1 MTLDEFIQS
10 AVEGNE
16 PPAGLNNTLT
26 TLWQARAGQWDNAHD
41 SCQNLPDPD
50 GAWIHAWLH
59 RQEGDLSNASY
70 WYHHRARKTNAL
82 HHTRRRMGKH
92 HTHPLQILNHQARNH
107 LKSPPTC
114 HLPTCPT

>member
-10 AVEGNE
+10 AVEGDQL
-16 PPAGLNNTLT
+16 PPGLNNTQT

-59 RQEGDLSNASY
+59 RQEGDLGNASY
-70 WYHHRARKTNAL
+70 WYHRAGKTMPSTTL
-82 HHTRRRMGKH
+82 EEEWEHITRS
-92 HTHPLQILNHQARNH
+92 LFE
-107 LKSPPTC
+107 S
-114 HLPTCPT
+114 